1 MASFLALGVQ
11 EKNRRGFKE
20 VMKMAFKHTFVLCN
34 INFKIQLTVELLPTI

>member
-20 VMKMAFKHTFVLCN
+20 VLKMAFKHTFVLCN
-34 INFKIQLTVELLPTI
+34 IKIQLTVELLSTI